1 MGSSVMFKGLFFKAA
16 SAVAVSTALISS
28 FGSQANAQS
37 VIKVDG
43 SSTVFPIMERAA
55 SDFQKSGGSRVT
67 VGISGTGGGF
77 KKFCNGDT
85 DISNASR
92 PILKK
97 EIDACRAKGISFFEL
112 PIAYDGLVVVVNPQN
127 TWARDL
133 TVDELKRIWEP
144 GSKIKNWSQVRKGFP
159 NVPLKLFGPGPDSGT
174 FDYFTEA
181 INGKSKASRTDYTPS
196 EDDNVLVRGVAGDR
210 GALGYFGKSYLE
222 ANKSRIRAV
231 GIVPRG
237 GGKAVMASDATVQ
250 NASYQPLSRPMFIY
264 VSAKS
269 AKRPEVKRF
278 VTFLFN
284 NGDKIV
290 KQARYTPFP
299 QNAYSQIL
307 ANYNKG
313 KLGTIFGGEAEV
325 GLTINELIAREVR

>member
-16 SAVAVSTALISS
+16 SAIAVSTALISS

-97 EIDACRAKGISFFEL
+97 EIDACRAKGVSFFEL

-127 TWARDL
+127 TWAKDL

-144 GSKIKNWSQVRKGFP
+144 GSKIKNWSQVRRGFP

-231 GIVPRG
+231 GISRG
-237 GGKAVMASDATVQ
+237 GGRAVMASDATVQ

-284 NGDKIV
+284 NGNNIV

-299 QNAYSQIL
+299 QNAYGQIL

>member
-1 MGSSVMFKGLFFKAA
+1 MDSSVMFKGLFFKAT
-16 SAVAVSTALISS
+16 SAVAISS
-28 FGSQANAQS
+28 VLVASLGSQANAQS
-37 VIKVDG
+37 VIRADG

-67 VGISGTGGGF
+67 VGVSGTGGGF

-92 PILKK
+92 PITKK
-97 EIDACRAKGISFFEL
+97 EIDACWAKGISFYEL

-127 TWARDL
+127 TWAKNL
-133 TVDELKRIWEP
+133 SVDELKRIWEP
-144 GSKIKNWSQVRKGFP
+144 GSQIRNWSQVRKGFP

-222 ANKSRIRAV
+222 SNKSRIRAV
-231 GIVPRG
+231 GIIPRG
-237 GGKAVMASDATVQ
+237 GSNAVMASDATVQ

-269 AKRPEVKRF
+269 AARPEVKRF
-278 VTFLFN
+278 VTYIFN
-284 NGDKIV
+284 NGNRIV
-290 KQARYTPFP
+290 KQAKYTPFP
-299 QNAYSQIL
+299 QPDYGRIL

-313 KLGTIFGGEAEV
+313 KLGTIFGGEAQI
-325 GLTINELIAREVR
+325 GLTINELISRETR

>member
-16 SAVAVSTALISS
+16 SAFAVSTALISS

>member
-1 MGSSVMFKGLFFKAA
+1 MGSSVMFKGFCFKAA
-16 SAVAVSTALISS
+16 SAVAVSTALFSS
-28 FGSQANAQS
+28 FGSQATAQS
-37 VIKVDG
+37 VIKIDG

-85 DISNASR
+85 DIANASR

-97 EIDACRAKGISFFEL
+97 EIDACKAKGVSFFEL

-127 TWARDL
+127 TWAQNL

-144 GSKIKNWSQVRKGFP
+144 GSTIKNWSQVRKGFP

-196 EDDNVLVRGVAGDR
+196 EDDNVLVRGVSGDR

-222 ANKSRIRAV
+222 ANKNRIRAV
-231 GIVPRG
+231 GIIPRG
-237 GGKAVMASDATVQ
+237 GSKAVMASDATVQ

-278 VTFLFN
+278 VTYVFN
-284 NGDKIV
+284 NGNKVV

-299 QNAYSQIL
+299 QNAYGQIL
-307 ANYNKG
+307 TNYNKG
-313 KLGTIFGGEAEV
+313 KLGTIFGGKAEI

>member
-1 MGSSVMFKGLFFKAA
+1 MHRVTFSQVATIA
-16 SAVAVSTALISS
+16 AVSTIAISS
-28 FGSQANAQS
+28 SFVSVANAQS

-55 SDFQKSGGSRVT
+55 SDFQKSGGARVT
-67 VGISGTGGGF
+67 VGVSGTGGGF

-97 EIDACRAKGISFFEL
+97 EIDACRAKGINYFEL
-112 PIAYDGLVVVVNPQN
+112 PISYDGIAVVVNPQN
-127 TWARDL
+127 TWAKDL
-133 TVDELKRIWEP
+133 TVDELKRIWAP
-144 GSKIKNWSQVRKGFP
+144 GSQIKNWSQVRQGFP

-181 INGKSKASRTDYTPS
+181 IVGKSKSSRTDYTPS
-196 EDDNVLVRGVAGDR
+196 EDDNVLVRGVSSDR

-222 ANKSRIRAV
+222 TNTGRIRAV
-231 GIVPRG
+231 GIIA
-237 GGKAVMASDATVQ
+237 KAGARPVMPSDATIQ
-250 NASYQPLSRPMFIY
+250 NATYQPLSRPMFIY
-264 VSAKS
+264 VNANA

-278 VTFLFN
+278 VTYLFN
-284 NGDKIV
+284 NGNKIV

-299 QNAYSQIL
+299 QDAYSKIL
-307 ANYNKG
+307 ANFNKN
-313 KLGTIFGGEAEV
+313 KLGTIFGGNADI
-325 GLTINELIAREVR
+325 GLTIGELISREAR

>member
-1 MGSSVMFKGLFFKAA
+1 MGSSVMFKGFFFKAA

-37 VIKVDG
+37 VIKIDG

-85 DISNASR
+85 DIANASR

-97 EIDACRAKGISFFEL
+97 EIDACKAKGVSFFEL

-127 TWARDL
+127 TWAKDL

-144 GSKIKNWSQVRKGFP
+144 GSTIKNWSQVRKGFP

-196 EDDNVLVRGVAGDR
+196 EDDNVLVRGVSGDR

-222 ANKSRIRAV
+222 ANKSRIRTV
-231 GIVPRG
+231 GIIPRG
-237 GGKAVMASDATVQ
+237 GSKAVMASDATVQ

-278 VTFLFN
+278 VTYVFN
-284 NGDKIV
+284 NGNKVV

-299 QNAYSQIL
+299 QNAYGQIL
-307 ANYNKG
+307 TNYNKG
-313 KLGTIFGGEAEV
+313 KLGTIFGGKAEI

>member
-1 MGSSVMFKGLFFKAA
+1 MFRGLFFKAA
-16 SAVAVSTALISS
+16 SAVAVSSVLIPS

-37 VIKVDG
+37 VIRVDG

-67 VGISGTGGGF
+67 VGVSGTGGGF

-92 PILKK
+92 PITKK
-97 EIDACRAKGISFFEL
+97 EIDACKAKGISFYEL

-127 TWARDL
+127 TWAKDL
-133 TVDELKRIWEP
+133 RVDELKKIWEP
-144 GSKIKNWSQVRKGFP
+144 GSQIKNWSQVRKGFP

-181 INGKSKASRTDYTPS
+181 INGKPKASRTDYTPS
-196 EDDNVLVRGVAGDR
+196 EDDNVLVRGVSGDR

-222 ANKSRIRAV
+222 ANKSRIRAI
-231 GIVPRG
+231 GIIPRG
-237 GGKAVMASDATVQ
+237 GGKAVMPSDSTVQ
-250 NASYQPLSRPMFIY
+250 NASYQPLSRPMFLY

-269 AKRPEVKRF
+269 ASRPEVKRF
-278 VTFLFN
+278 VTYIFN
-284 NGDKIV
+284 NGNKIV
-290 KQARYTPFP
+290 KQAKYTAFP
-299 QNAYSQIL
+299 QADYGKVL
-307 ANYNKG
+307 ANYTKG
-313 KLGTIFGGEAEV
+313 KLGTIFGGEAQI
-325 GLTINELIAREVR
+325 GLTINELIARETR